1 MGLNKNYLNQ
11 VTPEQIIKIYVEGGI
26 VITVDQASQII
37 EFMYMLA
44 EIDLNIAEAELR
56 KEKPDGSNS

>member
-26 VITVDQASQII
+26 VTTVDQASQII

>member
-26 VITVDQASQII
+26 VTTVDQASQII

-44 EIDLNIAEAELR
+44 EIDLNIAEAQLR